1 MVAFPSPA
9 TSQAQA
15 HRQLAGGEVVRLL
28 FPLVLAGSDDWSC
41 VGYALLDVRA
51 DARATRRRHGR
62 PVCLLSAHVRGLLES
77 ACIASGDDSRPAP
90 RAGVTTLST

>member
-28 FPLVLAGSDDWSC
+28 FPLVLVGSGDWSC
-41 VGYALLDVRA
+41 VGHALREVRA
-51 DARATRRRHGR
+51 DALATRRRHGR
-62 PVCLLSAHVRGLLES
+62 PICLLSAHVRGLLES
-77 ACIASGDDSRPAP
+77 AGIAAGDDSRPAP
-90 RAGVTTLST
+90 RAGVRTHST